1 MARITSFENVPTL
14 IIRTSMSMS
23 QFINAHS
30 DRESRICVTPKWGKT
45 LRLLVER
52 LGVGGGGRDV
62 GIAGGLVGAGG
73 LLEVLGGKEVGCAGL
88 GVGEGVVGHVRVHEG
103 GKFGEHFGRGVCGA
117 TISWHVV
124 HELFSSSRLQQDYWH
139 SELSAPR

>member
-1 MARITSFENVPTL
+1 MFKYKMARITSFENVPTL

-88 GVGEGVVGHVRVHEG
+88 GVGEGIVGHVRVHEG
-103 GKFGEHFGRGVCGA
+103 GKFGEHF
-117 TISWHVV
+117 
-124 HELFSSSRLQQDYWH
+124 
-139 SELSAPR
+139 